1 MNANLGITH
10 GLILA
15 EAVAVALGE
24 KIGRMAAHKILEK
37 ASRRASDNSRS
48 FQDVLMEEAEVRK
61 HFSAEDIKRLLEPK
75 NYTGSSEAMVEK
87 VLSERK
93 QKR

>member
-1 MNANLGITH
+1 MP
-10 GLILA
+10 
-15 EAVAVALGE
+15 
-24 KIGRMAAHKILEK
+24 AHKIVEK
-37 ASRRASDNSRS
+37 ASRRALETSQS
-48 FQDVLMEEAEVRK
+48 FQDVLMEDAEVRK

-75 NYTGSSEAMVEK
+75 NYTGSAEAMVEK